1 MVCQRVVRRVAEV
14 IRVREV
20 GKPGLVQRGS
30 QAERGLPAPAD
41 QLAVYRVAVP
51 VRADAEAGA
60 DAPAA
65 GQRVGE
71 GALQAIPPGGTR
83 VITAVA
89 AACRVLDR
97 RAHATVAFA

>member
-14 IRVREV
+14 VRIREV
-20 GKPGLVQRGS
+20 GEPGLVERSS

-41 QLAVYRVAVP
+41 QLAVYRIAVH
-51 VRADAEAGA
+51 VLTDAEARA
-60 DAPAA
+60 DDPAA
-65 GQRVGE
+65 GERVGE
-71 GALQAIPPGGTR
+71 GALQAITPGGTR

-97 RAHATVAFA
+97 RADAAVAFA